1 MIELR
6 VLNVID
12 VMVIIISIAWLHYSQ
27 AIKLEVLDP
36 QDRMTLDPQDKM
48 EGKIRDEMASHL
60 DT

>member
-1 MIELR
+1 VIELR

-36 QDRMTLDPQDKM
+36 QDWMAEKIQDTISF
-48 EGKIRDEMASHL
+48 E
-60 DT
+60 